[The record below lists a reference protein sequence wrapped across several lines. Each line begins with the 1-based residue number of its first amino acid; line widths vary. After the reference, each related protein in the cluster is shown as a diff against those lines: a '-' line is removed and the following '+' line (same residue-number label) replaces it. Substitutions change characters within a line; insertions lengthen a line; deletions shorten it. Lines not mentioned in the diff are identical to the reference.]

1 MGIEFT
7 MQVGCSVGCEFCPQS
22 TFVKNYKSHI
32 KRFTLENF
40 EKALKNIENS
50 TIKVI
55 KFSGFSEPLENS
67 AIYDCIILA
76 HKKGYNVE
84 LITTLK
90 NFSKDSFEK
99 IKDLPIKCH
108 ISIQPPFANNRK
120 GLSDAEAWGN
130 FEQLLSLKP
139 TCELVIGCLDYNLSL
154 EQKKAL
160 KAIENKFNITITYE
174 KYTTRSGYLSK
185 TDFTYKHKKLV
196 CKHNMGA
203 IVLPNGDLA
212 LCCMDFGLKHII
224 GNIFEQHYNDILN
237 GSALRDILDIMLGK
251 KDGDILCHSCEY
263 AKVVPNFVSVRSY
276 LQVRKSLQHLRDTL
290 LPKHSILRKK
300 LNSIFR

>member
-22 TFVKNYKSHI
+22 SFLKNYKSNI

-40 EKALKNIENS
+40 EKALGNIEGS
-50 TIKVI
+50 PIKVI
-55 KFSGFSEPLENS
+55 KFSGFSEPLENE

-76 HKKGYNVE
+76 HKKGYSVE

-90 NFSKDSFEK
+90 NFSKHGFLK

-108 ISIQPPFANNRK
+108 VSIQPPKLNNRK
-120 GLSDAEAWGN
+120 GYTDTEAWSN

-139 TCELVIGCLDYNLSL
+139 TCELVIGCLDYSLSL
-154 EQKKAL
+154 EHKKAL
-160 KAIENKFNITITYE
+160 KAIENKFNVTITYE

-185 TDFTYKHKKLV
+185 TNFTYKHKRLV

-203 IVLPNGDLA
+203 VVLPNGDLV

-237 GSALRDILDIMLGK
+237 GSKLRDILDIMLCK
-251 KDGDILCHSCEY
+251 KDGDILCHTCEY
-263 AKVVPNFVSVRSY
+263 AKVVPKFMSVRSF
-276 LQVRKSLQHLRDTL
+276 LQVRKSIQRLRDTL
-290 LPKHSILRKK
+290 LPKHSKLRKK
-300 LNSIFR
+300 FNSIFR